1 MKQEFLWKNWKG
13 NGDYMKIYDY
23 SNLLQAVRETNT
35 NKIIAESNRIA
46 DKKNALSKLEM
57 ELKTSGLLDDWYDLK
72 RLCREANV
80 RIMPYGGW
88 DEKKQGVL
96 MDDFQYFEDNGM
108 FMECMSSGSHWT
120 DYFGFS
126 YKDREFKWKICHI
139 TSSTLFN
146 GFDNEVSELN
156 TKIKLIELF
165 MERYE
170 EYRNIQLQRIY
181 MKIGKITEETMVIK
195 NDR

>member
-1 MKQEFLWKNWKG
+1 MK
-13 NGDYMKIYDY
+13 MYDY

-35 NKIIAESNRIA
+35 NKIIAENNRIA
-46 DKKNALSKLEM
+46 DKKNTLSKLEM
-57 ELKTSGLLDDWYDLK
+57 ELKASGLLDDWCDLK

-88 DEKKQGVL
+88 DEEKHGVL
-96 MDDFQYFEDNGM
+96 MNDSRYFADNGM
-108 FMECMSSGSHWT
+108 FMKCMSSGSHWS

-126 YKDREFKWKICHI
+126 YKDMELRWKICH
-139 TSSTLFN
+139 TTASTFFN
-146 GFDNEVSELN
+146 GFDNEIIELN
-156 TKIKLIELF
+156 TKIELIELF

-181 MKIGKITEETMVIK
+181 MKIGKITEETMAIK
-195 NDR
+195 SDR